1 MIAFLFTT
9 SPLLGCMLCGA
20 AVSVGKAQVSVLMF
34 VDEQFSYCNYLLV
47 CDISKYDILTVNT
60 LICTLLD
67 HIQKE
72 EERGERRR

>member
-20 AVSVGKAQVSVLMF
+20 AVSVGCAQVSVLISENYP
-34 VDEQFSYCNYLLV
+34 DYLLS

-60 LICTLLD
+60 LICVPITY
-67 HIQKE
+67 KKKN
-72 EERGERRR
+72 

>member
-1 MIAFLFTT
+1 
-9 SPLLGCMLCGA
+9 MLCGA
-20 AVSVGKAQVSVLMF
+20 AVSVGKAQVSVLIF

-60 LICTLLD
+60 LIFTPD

-72 EERGERRR
+72 VLRELRERGES

>member
-20 AVSVGKAQVSVLMF
+20 AVSVGKAQVSVLIF

-60 LICTLLD
+60 LICVPITY
-67 HIQKE
+67 KKKN
-72 EERGERRR
+72 